1 MPCESFDIFLLV
13 IGKIFAKAKK
23 LAHFGVPFVQISLSQ
38 TKLLLNLIKLCL
50 EGYYV
55 FNLLQIFL
63 LGRTGLEENLQ
74 LFFIQLDKI
83 LG

>member
-1 MPCESFDIFLLV
+1 MPFENFYVIFLV
-13 IGKIFAKAKK
+13 VGEIFTKAIK

-55 FNLLQIFL
+55 FNLLQML
-63 LGRTGLEENLQ
+63 LLVRTG
-74 LFFIQLDKI
+74 
-83 LG
+83 